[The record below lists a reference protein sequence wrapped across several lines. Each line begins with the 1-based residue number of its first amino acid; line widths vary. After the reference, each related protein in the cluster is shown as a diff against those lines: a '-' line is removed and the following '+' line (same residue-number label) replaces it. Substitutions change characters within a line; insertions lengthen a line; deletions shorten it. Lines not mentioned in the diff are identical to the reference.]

1 MQNQNL
7 IYQIGITLVKG
18 IGNIIAKQIVEN
30 LENPELLFKEK
41 PRLLERIPGISS
53 RILQEIKN
61 PEVLKRA
68 EQEILFIEKNKISPF
83 FITEPGYPQRLKE
96 YVDAPMILYYK
107 GNADL
112 NASKIISIVGTRHA
126 TSYGKEITQTL
137 LKDLAVAYPD
147 VLVVSGLA
155 YGIDI
160 AAHKAALQE
169 NLPTV
174 GVLAHGLD
182 RIYPFQ
188 HRSIA
193 VEMLGNGGLLT
204 DFPSGTNPDR
214 QNFVKRNRIVA
225 GISDCTIVVESAS
238 KGGAL
243 ITANIASSYNKDIFA
258 VPGKTNDLYSQGCNK
273 LIKEKK
279 AALVENAEDVMRE
292 MCWDKVKEE
301 KPQAI
306 QRTIFYDLSPDEQSV
321 MDILSKTE
329 SMHLNILAIELN
341 MPVSK
346 LSVVLFD
353 MEMNGIIRCMPG
365 GMYRLPC

>member
-18 IGNIIAKQIVEN
+18 IGNIIAKQILEN
-30 LENPELLFKEK
+30 LGEPESLFKEK
-41 PRLLERIPGISS
+41 SRILERIPGISNKVV
-53 RILQEIKN
+53 QEIKN
-61 PEVLKRA
+61 PQVLKQA
-68 EQEILFIEKNKISPF
+68 EKEIAFIEKNKIQPL
-83 FITEPGYPQRLKE
+83 FITDLAYPQRIKE
-96 YVDAPMILYYK
+96 CIDSPVMLYFR

-112 NASKIISIVGTRHA
+112 NTTKIISIVGTRHA
-126 TSYGKEITQTL
+126 TTYGKEITYAL
-137 LKDLAVAYPD
+137 LKDFAALYPD
-147 VLVVSGLA
+147 ILVVSGLA

-182 RIYPFQ
+182 RIYPYQ
-188 HRSIA
+188 HRETACRMI
-193 VEMLGNGGLLT
+193 ENGGLLT
-204 DFPSGTNPDR
+204 DFISGTNPDR

-225 GISDCTIVVESAS
+225 GVSDCTIIIESAS

-243 ITANIASSYNKDIFA
+243 ITANIANSYNKDIFA
-258 VPGKTNDLYSQGCNK
+258 IPGKVNDLYSRGCNQ

-279 AALVENAEDVMRE
+279 AALVESADDIMRE
-292 MCWDKVKEE
+292 MCWNKLQEE
-301 KPQAI
+301 KPHAI
-306 QRTIFYDLSPDEQSV
+306 QRTIFYDLSSEEQIV
-321 MDILSKTE
+321 VDILSKTE

-346 LSVVLFD
+346 LSVLLFEL
-353 MEMNGIIRCMPG
+353 EMNGVVRCLPG
-365 GMYRLPC
+365 GIYRLP